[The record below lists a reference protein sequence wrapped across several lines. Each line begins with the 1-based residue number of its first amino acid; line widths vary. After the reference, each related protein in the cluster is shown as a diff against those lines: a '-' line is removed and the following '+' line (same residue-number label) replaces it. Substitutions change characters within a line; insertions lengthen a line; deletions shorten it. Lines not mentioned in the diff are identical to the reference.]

1 MDQLGNMKAFSR
13 PVHGQGKEPEE
24 ETDYLS
30 DLPTEIFSVIVLS
43 LPLSSITALS
53 TTSKAIHNVIN
64 TSTHLWQSLFLRD
77 FDSPRPAFPRDQ
89 FRAHYKERMVAIR
102 RLGNS
107 EKDVLPEAVGRV
119 LHDVIEENEAKNIAL
134 IRRSL
139 HSRVDDLGVCL
150 PMLTILLTRSWL
162 DNDPSTW
169 TMSPGQVLDCQAYIY
184 RANVEHF
191 LAANSSSYESHI
203 LLICILRVMLHWI
216 QTNET
221 DNDII
226 ADDHFSKEH
235 DLVGWPRDPVRADF
249 QKDVKESL
257 DGRWISLYS
266 YLDYSDFITLPER
279 MQTNSEPY
287 REFFDG
293 PQYFDFHVESPPT
306 PNAASPSDG
315 YRLISGRGVDFDSFS
330 FTGCARR
337 IEGMSEGYALVEWR
351 KIYDQEDVETRW
363 IYTGMLVPGIGIIGL
378 WTDGM
383 EEDGPAGPFICWKN
397 EGW

>member
-1 MDQLGNMKAFSR
+1 MKAFSR
-13 PVHGQGKEPEE
+13 PDHGRGKEPAQ

-30 DLPTEIFSVIVLS
+30 DLPTEIFSLIVLS
-43 LPLSSITALS
+43 LPLSSITALG
-53 TTSKAIHNVIN
+53 TTSKAFHNVIN

-77 FDSPRPAFPRDQ
+77 FDRPRPALPRDQ
-89 FRAHYKERMVAIR
+89 FRTLYKERRIAIR

-107 EKDVLPEAVGRV
+107 KRDVLRNAVDRV
-119 LHDVIEENEAKNIAL
+119 LLDMIQENEVKNIPL
-134 IRRSL
+134 IRRGL

-150 PMLTILLTRSWL
+150 PLLTILLTHSWL
-162 DNDPSTW
+162 QNDPRTW
-169 TMSPGQVLDCQAYIY
+169 TMSPGQVLCCQAYIY

-191 LAANSSSYESHI
+191 LAAPNSASYGCHV

-216 QTNET
+216 QTNEI
-221 DNDII
+221 DNGII

-249 QKDVKESL
+249 EKDVKESL
-257 DGRWISLYS
+257 GGRWISLYS
-266 YLDYSDFITLPER
+266 YLDYSDFIALPER
-279 MQTNSEPY
+279 MQTNAEPY

-293 PQYFDFHVESPPT
+293 PQYFDFHVELPPPT
-306 PNAASPSDG
+306 PNAESSPSDG
-315 YRLISGRGVDFDSFS
+315 YRLISGRGVDLDAFS

-337 IEGMSEGYALVEWR
+337 IEGMSEGYALLEWR